1 MNDKKSK
8 SIFTRRIIIKK
19 GHGHGAFC
27 YLDVNVNVNNS
38 HKTLLIVLELLRHN
52 RADLSNEKNLGEINN
67 NNNNNNSNNNNCKC
81 LFSS

>member
-1 MNDKKSK
+1 MDMALSAIWMLM
-8 SIFTRRIIIKK
+8 SMLIM
-19 GHGHGAFC
+19 
-27 YLDVNVNVNNS
+27 S
-38 HKTLLIVLELLRHN
+38 HRTLLIVLELLRNN